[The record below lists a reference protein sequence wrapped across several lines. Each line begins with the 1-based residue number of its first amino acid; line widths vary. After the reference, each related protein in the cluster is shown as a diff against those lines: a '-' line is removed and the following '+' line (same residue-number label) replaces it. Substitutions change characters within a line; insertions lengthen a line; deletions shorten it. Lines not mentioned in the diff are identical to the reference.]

1 MILYIA
7 GKMTGLPDKGRAKFA
22 AAAERL
28 RDNGHIVLNPAELPE
43 GMPSDR
49 YMPICLAMVAAAD
62 AVYALDNYMQS
73 DGAQVEIGYA
83 KYQGKPVFREGW

>member
-7 GKMTGLPDKGRAKFA
+7 GKMTGLPDKGRAKFT

-62 AVYALDNYMQS
+62 AVYALDNFMQS
-73 DGAQVEIGYA
+73 YGAQVEIGFA